1 MARTGNGL
9 TIAHQGKGLLKVTF
23 ITKFP
28 LDQAGQGRPLFKGKE
43 HRSGQITSGQVAGGR
58 FAQFL
63 VAAGEIE
70 DVIDDLE
77 SQAQLSTELVKA
89 SEPLWFKPGEN
100 TAGSGAVG
108 H

>member
-1 MARTGNGL
+1 LARTGNCL

-28 LDQAGQGRPLFKGKE
+28 LNQAGQGRPLLKGIE
-43 HRSGQITSGQVAGGR
+43 HRSGQITSGQVAGGW

-70 DVIDDLE
+70 DVIDYLE
-77 SQAQLSTELVKA
+77 SQAQLSAKLVQA
-89 SEPLWFKPGEN
+89 TEPLWFKTG
-100 TAGSGAVG
+100 
-108 H
+108 